1 MCLKYANRLTDEQL
15 KEIYQLFLC
24 EDERIVYLDISRYD
38 DEICLDG
45 KIEIPEFEEEYL
57 KVNPHATLVVDND
70 YVLSDYN
77 VHHSGNLNEIYRK
90 YMLKTF
96 GADYALDFLFNY
108 MLAN

>member
-1 MCLKYANRLTDEQL
+1 MSLRYANRLTDEQL
-15 KEIYQLFLC
+15 KEIYQSFLC
-24 EDERIVYLDISRYD
+24 EDDKIVLLDISRYD

-45 KIEIPEFEEEYL
+45 KIEIEEECL

-70 YVLSDYN
+70 YVLSDYD
-77 VHHSGNLNEIYRK
+77 VKIYHHSGNLNEIYRK

-108 MLAN
+108 LLAN